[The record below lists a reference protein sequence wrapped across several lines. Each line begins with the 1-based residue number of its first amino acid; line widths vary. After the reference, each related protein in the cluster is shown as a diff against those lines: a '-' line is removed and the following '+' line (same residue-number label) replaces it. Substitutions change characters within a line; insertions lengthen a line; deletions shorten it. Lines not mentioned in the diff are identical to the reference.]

1 MQPVQEWV
9 QPGHN
14 RGSHSNSKG
23 EDVSK
28 QGVGI
33 VMGRAIVDKQY
44 RELLKRSPQ
53 SAFEGYD
60 LSGEERQ
67 ALAGIDHRALEKLCN
82 SVDER
87 LKAWYVAWALDR

>member
-1 MQPVQEWV
+1 MI
-9 QPGHN
+9 
-14 RGSHSNSKG
+14 SKG
-23 EDVSK
+23 ADVSK

-33 VMGRAIVDKQY
+33 VMGRAIVDKKY

-53 SAFEGYD
+53 SAFEGYE

-67 ALAGIDHRALEKLCN
+67 AMAGIDHRALDKLAK

-87 LKAWYVAWALDR
+87 LKSWYVAWAIDR

>member
-1 MQPVQEWV
+1 MQVVLNP
-9 QPGHN
+9 
-14 RGSHSNSKG
+14 KG
-23 EDVSK
+23 VVVSK

-33 VMGRAIVDKQY
+33 VMGRAIVDKRY

-53 SAFEGYD
+53 SAFEGYE

-67 ALAGIDHRALEKLCN
+67 ALAGIDHKALENLST

-87 LKAWYVAWALDR
+87 LKSWYVGWALDR